1 MIRQHVSQYG
11 AALPAAPRPT
21 RRVESHRLSS
31 GLRRILLL
39 GCLALAG
46 VWHSPASHAQSSSV
60 YLEDLTSPEL
70 RSRIAAGA
78 TTILIPVGGTEQ
90 SGPNIALGKHNAR
103 ARILA
108 GRIAQALGNTI
119 VAPAIAYVPE
129 GSITPPAAHM
139 RFAGT
144 ISVPAPVFEAVLE
157 SAARSF
163 RQHGFRDIF
172 FLGDHGGYQRSLEK
186 AATQLNHEWAQD
198 PCCRAY
204 ALLDYYQVTQT
215 AYVDALKK
223 RGYSAAEIGTHAGL
237 ADTSLSLAL
246 DPDQVRASLLPQ
258 GSRWTPRDGVYGDPT
273 RASAELGRIG
283 VRLIVDAS
291 VAAIRKQL
299 AQHASSQRPS
309 AHK

>member
-1 MIRQHVSQYG
+1 MIRQHVSHSG
-11 AALPAAPRPT
+11 AALPAADRPT
-21 RRVESHRLSS
+21 ARTAGNRPLR
-31 GLRRILLL
+31 GLWRALLL
-39 GCLALAG
+39 GCLVLAAAG
-46 VWHSPASHAQSSSV
+46 YGPASHAQSSSV

-70 RSRIAAGA
+70 RERIAAGA
-78 TTILIPVGGTEQ
+78 TTLLIPIGGTEQ

-108 GRIAQALGNTI
+108 GRIAQALGHTI
-119 VAPAIAYVPE
+119 VAPTIAYVPE

-139 RFAGT
+139 RYAGT
-144 ISVPAPVFEAVLE
+144 ISVPVPVFEAVLE

-198 PCCRAY
+198 SRCRAH
-204 ALLDYYQVTQT
+204 ALPDYYQVTQT
-215 AYVDALKK
+215 AYVDVLKK
-223 RGYSAAEIGTHAGL
+223 RGYSSAEIGTHAGL

-258 GSRWTPRDGVYGDPT
+258 GGRWTPRDGVHGDPT

-291 VAAIRKQL
+291 VAAIRRQL

>member
-1 MIRQHVSQYG
+1 MIRQHVSQHG
-11 AALPAAPRPT
+11 AAPTAAIRMP
-21 RRVESHRLSS
+21 SRLSS
-31 GLRRILLL
+31 PGLWRILLL

-46 VWHSPASHAQSSSV
+46 AWHSPASHAQPPSV

-70 RSRIAAGA
+70 RERIAAGA
-78 TTILIPVGGTEQ
+78 TTILIPIGGTEQ

-108 GRIAQALGNTI
+108 GRIAQALGHAI
-119 VAPAIAYVPE
+119 VAPTIAYVPE

-144 ISVPAPVFEAVLE
+144 ISVPEPVFEAVLE

-163 RQHGFRDIF
+163 KQHGFRDVF
-172 FLGDHGGYQRSLEK
+172 FLGDHGGYQHSLE
-186 AATQLNHEWAQD
+186 AAAAQLNHEWAKS
-198 PCCRAY
+198 PCCRAH
-204 ALLDYYQVTQT
+204 ALLDYYRVTQT

-246 DPDQVRASLLPQ
+246 DPAQVRTGLLSQ
-258 GSRWTPRDGVYGDPT
+258 GSQWTPRDGVHGDPT
-273 RASAELGRIG
+273 RANAELGQIG
-283 VRLIVDAS
+283 VRLIVDTS
-291 VAAIRKQL
+291 VAAIRQQL
-299 AQHASSQRPS
+299 AHPPSSQRPS

>member
-1 MIRQHVSQYG
+1 MIRQYVSQHG
-11 AALPAAPRPT
+11 AAPTAATRPPIRT
-21 RRVESHRLSS
+21 RGRRSSS
-31 GLRRILLL
+31 GFRRILLA

-46 VWHSPASHAQSSSV
+46 AWHSPASYAQSASV

-70 RSRIAAGA
+70 RDRIAAGA

-119 VAPAIAYVPE
+119 VAPTIAYVPE

-144 ISVPAPVFEAVLE
+144 ISVPEPVFEAVLE
-157 SAARSF
+157 AAARSF
-163 RQHGFRDIF
+163 KQHGFRDVF
-172 FLGDHGGYQRSLEK
+172 FLGDHGGYQRNLEK
-186 AATQLNHEWAQD
+186 AAAQLNREWAKD
-198 PCCRAY
+198 PGCRAH
-204 ALLDYYQVTQT
+204 ALLDYYRITQT

-223 RGYSAAEIGTHAGL
+223 RGYSTAEIGTHAGL

-246 DPDQVRASLLPQ
+246 DPSQVRSSLLPQ
-258 GSRWTPRDGVYGDPT
+258 GGRWTPRDGVHGDPT

-283 VRLIVDAS
+283 TRLIVDTS

-299 AQHASSQRPS
+299 AQHASSQGPS